1 MVYAVRVCVIMACAN
16 QCVHSCLFFSTQALS
31 RMGGLWR
38 KSHTVWVNVG
48 GLHAGVFVLRRTAAL
63 FGTNP
68 EDVREPYMGCESQEV
83 NMEEEG
89 QSASTE

>member
-1 MVYAVRVCVIMACAN
+1 MYAIMIIPECVLVFVYSI
-16 QCVHSCLFFSTQALS
+16 QALL
-31 RMGGLWR
+31 RIGGLWR

-63 FGTNP
+63 FGSTP

-83 NMEEEG
+83 NNEEKVP
-89 QSASTE
+89 SARAE

>member
-1 MVYAVRVCVIMACAN
+1 MSV
-16 QCVHSCLFFSTQALS
+16 FSTQALS

-38 KSHTVWVNVG
+38 KLHTVWVNVG

>member
-1 MVYAVRVCVIMACAN
+1 MYAMMVIPECVLVCVYP
-16 QCVHSCLFFSTQALS
+16 TQALS

-63 FGTNP
+63 FGSTP
-68 EDVREPYMGCESQEV
+68 EDVREPHMGCESQEI
-83 NMEEEG
+83 NMEEEKV
-89 QSASTE
+89 QSARSE